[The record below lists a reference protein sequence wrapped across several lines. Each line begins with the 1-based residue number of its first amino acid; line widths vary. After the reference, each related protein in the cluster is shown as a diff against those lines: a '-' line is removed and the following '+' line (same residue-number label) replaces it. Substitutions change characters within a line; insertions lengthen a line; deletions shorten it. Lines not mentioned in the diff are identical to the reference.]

1 MSLRTLACFLI
12 ACLVSGCALLP
23 EGREAAATR
32 VAGEVYATQTAE
44 APTPTATF
52 TDTPVPTATPIPPT
66 PTPYIVA
73 GADGVNVRAGPA
85 TTYERLGYLDP
96 GTQAPLTGREG
107 DWWQIAYKDAPAW
120 VYGPLVTPY
129 NIETTT
135 PTP

>member
-1 MSLRTLACFLI
+1 MVT
-12 ACLVSGCALLP
+12 P
-23 EGREAAATR
+23 
-32 VAGEVYATQTAE
+32 TQ
-44 APTPTATF
+44 PTATLVSLPRPTNTLPP